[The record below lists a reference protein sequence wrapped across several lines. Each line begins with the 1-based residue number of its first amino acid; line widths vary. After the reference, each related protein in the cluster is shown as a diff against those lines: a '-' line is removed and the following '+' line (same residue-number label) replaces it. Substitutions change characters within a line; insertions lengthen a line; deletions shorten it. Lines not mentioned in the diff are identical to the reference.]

1 MGNASVKPP
10 IQLIHRFLRLQSRGV
25 SLKAT
30 METLEYHEKGNRK
43 ADVQE
48 MRAQLESGT
57 SLADVFSLIITNRQ
71 MQEILMTA
79 DRNGR
84 FMDGLS
90 QVVLVLEMRMRLKE
104 KLKRLIRYP
113 LIIFFILLGLGMV
126 YALYIFPKLMGMVDV
141 STYEGAGS
149 ILLSKWF
156 FPALFSVFVML
167 GITVYMLHRRG
178 VELPFYIWNRGK
190 TLYLTYLFVSEL
202 SLLQQT
208 ETNIRQIISRL
219 ANEKGEMAEMANR
232 IHKRLS
238 AGEGIEMAV
247 KQERFI
253 DYEVVSLLGVGSMSG
268 ELGELMSLHREL
280 VFEEMEQ
287 YSRQLI
293 EKVEPAL
300 YGVLSVMVGTL
311 FYTLYLPVKLI
322 MAQL

>member
-57 SLADVFSLIITNRQ
+57 SLADVFALIITNRQ

-79 DRNGR
+79 ERNGR

-104 KLKRLIRYP
+104 ELKRLIRYP
-113 LIIFFILLGLGMV
+113 LIIFFILLSLGMV

-141 STYEGAGS
+141 STYDGAGS

>member
-43 ADVQE
+43 ADIQE

-79 DRNGR
+79 ERNGR

-104 KLKRLIRYP
+104 ELKRLIRYP
-113 LIIFFILLGLGMV
+113 LIIFFILLSLGMV
-126 YALYIFPKLMGMVDV
+126 YALYIFPKLMGMVDI

-219 ANEKGEMAEMANR
+219 ANERGEMAEMANR

-238 AGEGIEMAV
+238 SGEGIEMAV

>member
-48 MRAQLESGT
+48 MRARLESGT
-57 SLADVFSLIITNRQ
+57 SLADVFALIITNRQ

-79 DRNGR
+79 ERNGR

-104 KLKRLIRYP
+104 ELKRLIRYP
-113 LIIFFILLGLGMV
+113 LIIFFILLSLGMV

-141 STYEGAGS
+141 STYDGAGS

>member
-1 MGNASVKPP
+1 MGNASVNPP

-30 METLEYHEKGNRK
+30 METLEYHEKGSRK
-43 ADVQE
+43 IDVQQ
-48 MRAQLESGT
+48 MRARLETGT
-57 SLADVFSLIITNRQ
+57 SLADVFSQIITNRQ

-79 DRNGR
+79 ERNGR

-104 KLKRLIRYP
+104 ELKRLIRYP

-141 STYEGAGS
+141 STYDGAGS
-149 ILLSKWF
+149 LLLSKWF
-156 FPALFSVFVML
+156 FPALFSIFVIL
-167 GITVYMLHRRG
+167 GIIVYVLYRQG

-190 TLYLTYLFVSEL
+190 TLYLTYVFVSEL

-219 ANEKGEMAEMANR
+219 ANERGEMAEMANR
-232 IHKRLS
+232 IHNRLS
-238 AGEGIEMAV
+238 DGEGIEMAV
-247 KQERFI
+247 KSERFI
-253 DYEVVSLLGVGSMSG
+253 DHEVVSLLGVGSMSG

-287 YSRQLI
+287 YSRRLI

-300 YGVLSVMVGTL
+300 YGVLSVMVATL

>member
-71 MQEILMTA
+71 LQEILMTA
-79 DRNGR
+79 EQNGR

-104 KLKRLIRYP
+104 ELKRLIRYP
-113 LIIFFILLGLGMV
+113 LIIFFILLSLGMV

-141 STYEGAGS
+141 STYSGAGS

-167 GITVYMLHRRG
+167 GITVYMLHRQG

-238 AGEGIEMAV
+238 SGEGIEMAV

-268 ELGELMSLHREL
+268 ELGELMSLHRDL

>member
-104 KLKRLIRYP
+104 ELKRLIRYP
-113 LIIFFILLGLGMV
+113 LIIFFILLSLGMV

-141 STYEGAGS
+141 STYDGAGS

>member
-1 MGNASVKPP
+1 MDNASVKPP

-104 KLKRLIRYP
+104 ELKRLIRYP

>member
-30 METLEYHEKGNRK
+30 METLEYHETGNRK

-104 KLKRLIRYP
+104 ELKRLIRYP

>member
-104 KLKRLIRYP
+104 ELKRLIRYP

>member
-1 MGNASVKPP
+1 MGNASVNPP

-30 METLEYHEKGNRK
+30 METLEYHEKGSRK
-43 ADVQE
+43 VDVQQ
-48 MRAQLESGT
+48 MRARLETGT
-57 SLADVFSLIITNRQ
+57 SLADVFSQIITNRQ

-79 DRNGR
+79 ERNGR

-104 KLKRLIRYP
+104 ELKRLIRYP

-141 STYEGAGS
+141 STYDGAGS
-149 ILLSKWF
+149 LLLSKWF
-156 FPALFSVFVML
+156 FPALFSIFVIL
-167 GITVYMLHRRG
+167 GIIVYVLYRQG

-190 TLYLTYLFVSEL
+190 TLYLTYVFVSEL

-219 ANEKGEMAEMANR
+219 ANERGEMAEMANR
-232 IHKRLS
+232 IHNRLS
-238 AGEGIEMAV
+238 DGEGIEMAV
-247 KQERFI
+247 KSERFI
-253 DYEVVSLLGVGSMSG
+253 DHEVVSLLGVGSMSG

-287 YSRQLI
+287 YSRRLI

-300 YGVLSVMVGTL
+300 YGVLSVMVATL

>member
-57 SLADVFSLIITNRQ
+57 SLAEVFALIITNRQ

-79 DRNGR
+79 ERNGR

-104 KLKRLIRYP
+104 ELKRLIRYP
-113 LIIFFILLGLGMV
+113 LIIFFILLSLGMV

-141 STYEGAGS
+141 STYDGAGS

>member
-1 MGNASVKPP
+1 
-10 IQLIHRFLRLQSRGV
+10 
-25 SLKAT
+25 
-30 METLEYHEKGNRK
+30 
-43 ADVQE
+43 
-48 MRAQLESGT
+48 
-57 SLADVFSLIITNRQ
+57 
-71 MQEILMTA
+71 
-79 DRNGR
+79 
-84 FMDGLS
+84 MDGLS

-104 KLKRLIRYP
+104 ELKRLIRYP
-113 LIIFFILLGLGMV
+113 LIIFFILLSLGMV

-141 STYEGAGS
+141 STYSGAGS

-167 GITVYMLHRRG
+167 GITVYMLHRQG

-238 AGEGIEMAV
+238 SGEGIEMAV

-268 ELGELMSLHREL
+268 ELGELMSLHRDL

>member
-48 MRAQLESGT
+48 MRAQLEAGT

-79 DRNGR
+79 ERNGR

-104 KLKRLIRYP
+104 ELKRLIRYP
-113 LIIFFILLGLGMV
+113 LIIFFILLSLGMV

-141 STYEGAGS
+141 STYDGAGS

-156 FPALFSVFVML
+156 FPVLFSVFVML
-167 GITVYMLHRRG
+167 GITVYMLHRQG
-178 VELPFYIWNRGK
+178 VELPFYIWHRGK

-219 ANEKGEMAEMANR
+219 ANERGEMAEMANR
-232 IHKRLS
+232 IHNRLS
-238 AGEGIEMAV
+238 AGEGIEMSV